1 MVTIVLVQ
9 RQRLVKFLP
18 AEEKGEI
25 VTKIRLLCL
34 YIDAVFRYFS
44 ALLSQQ
50 KMKTDLS
57 EFKYFQQNIFRALK

>member
-25 VTKIRLLCL
+25 VTKTRLLCL
-34 YIDAVFRYFS
+34 YIGAVFMYFS

-57 EFKYFQQNIFRALK
+57 EFKYLQQNIFRALK